1 VATDDVVVH
10 RVSVPGDPKPIEA
23 WTDDDIAARYDDPA
37 RAALDALQR
46 GRRDG
51 ATRFVFVL
59 PAEVSAAS
67 EAVRLLMLGAA
78 RQWDSEGVTVNCV
91 VGDDRR
97 VVEFLASGAV
107 TGKTL

>member
-1 VATDDVVVH
+1 MRVPDDA
-10 RVSVPGDPKPIEA
+10 KPIDT
-23 WTDDDIAARYDDPA
+23 WTDGDIAARYDDPA
-37 RAALDALQR
+37 RTALETLQA

-59 PAEVSAAS
+59 PERVSAAS

-78 RQWDSEGVTVNCV
+78 RQWESDGITVNCI
-91 VGDDRR
+91 VGDNAAAM
-97 VVEFLASGAV
+97 EFLASGAV